1 VKGGKMYVDY
11 KIEYSEVVFK
21 LPDEGAHVYF
31 CALRGMT
38 PEIQHTFKSCQS
50 KGRNFGNEAKLHSL
64 RGSSGNVKVS
74 INLITDCY
82 CNKSSWLNKRKHKL
96 QIITPIMGSTFSF
109 FFAQLVEHV
118 VGNNGF

>member
-1 VKGGKMYVDY
+1 MKGGKKYVDY

-31 CALRGMT
+31 CALRGMK

-50 KGRNFGNEAKLHSL
+50 KGRKFGNEVNLH
-64 RGSSGNVKVS
+64 
-74 INLITDCY
+74 CY
-82 CNKSSWLNKRKHKL
+82 CNKSSWLNKRKHEL
-96 QIITPIMGSTFSF
+96 QIITPIMGFAFSF
-109 FFAQLVEHV
+109 FFTQLFEHV

>member
-50 KGRNFGNEAKLHSL
+50 QGRKFGNEAKLHSL
-64 RGSSGNVKVS
+64 GGSSGNIKVS
-74 INLITDCY
+74 INLMTDCY
-82 CNKSSWLNKRKHKL
+82 CNKSSWLNKRKHEL
-96 QIITPIMGSTFSF
+96 Q
-109 FFAQLVEHV
+109 
-118 VGNNGF
+118 

>member
-21 LPDEGAHVYF
+21 LPDEGARVYF

-50 KGRNFGNEAKLHSL
+50 KGRKFGNEAKLH
-64 RGSSGNVKVS
+64 
-74 INLITDCY
+74 CY
-82 CNKSSWLNKRKHKL
+82 CNKSSWLNKRKHEL
-96 QIITPIMGSTFSF
+96 QIITPIMGFAFSF
-109 FFAQLVEHV
+109 FFTQLVEHV